1 MKTTN
6 NMNGN
11 FDFSQVGKRMPYS
24 VPNGFL
30 DEVESD
36 VLKRVHAGRATVA
49 VRSSR
54 RPELRRLWVAVL
66 SSAAVVAVL
75 FVVAAR
81 FLLPTPSGD
90 MQSVE
95 QAFSNLSP
103 ADQSYLLEVY
113 QEDVFIDE

>member
-30 DEVESD
+30 DEVEAD

-49 VRSSR
+49 VRPSR
-54 RPELRRLWVAVL
+54 RPELRRL
-66 SSAAVVAVL
+66 
-75 FVVAAR
+75 
-81 FLLPTPSGD
+81 
-90 MQSVE
+90 
-95 QAFSNLSP
+95 
-103 ADQSYLLEVY
+103 
-113 QEDVFIDE
+113 

>member
-11 FDFSQVGKRMPYS
+11 FDFSQVDKRMPYS

-30 DEVESD
+30 DEVEAD

-49 VRSSR
+49 VRPSR
-54 RPELRRLWVAVL
+54 RPELRRLWVVVL